1 MISLEDK
8 SEFEGIRSEN
18 KRSFHSSFYLIQQ
31 HSGKLL
37 ESEETGIEEKSK
49 LVAVLLL
56 VIVMVDQNWAD
67 AKLE

>member
-1 MISLEDK
+1 MEDK
-8 SEFEGIRSEN
+8 SEFKGIRSEN
-18 KRSFHSSFYLIQQ
+18 KRSFHSYFYLIQQ